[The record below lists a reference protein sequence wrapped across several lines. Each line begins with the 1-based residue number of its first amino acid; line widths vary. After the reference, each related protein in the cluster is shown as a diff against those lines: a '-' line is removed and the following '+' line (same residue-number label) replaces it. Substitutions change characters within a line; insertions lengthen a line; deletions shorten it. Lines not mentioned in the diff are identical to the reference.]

1 MWKSN
6 FEATGD
12 QWRKFEITGTQPGNW
27 EGGKWSWVGS
37 CGKEKVERSLWK
49 KKTKSMKLQWQTIV
63 LLQNYYRN
71 TDLSSCFM

>member
-37 CGKEKVERSLWK
+37 CGKEKEERR
-49 KKTKSMKLQWQTIV
+49 KLI
-63 LLQNYYRN
+63 L
-71 TDLSSCFM
+71 